1 VICRLL
7 LYHKGRNAA
16 EPQPKEKEETHRRD
30 TEYAKFYIFKLP
42 LRALC
47 ASVVNY
53 PSPSY
58 SGE

>member
-7 LYHKGRNAA
+7 LYHKGVMQQSRN
-16 EPQPKEKEETHRRD
+16 QRKKRRLTAD